1 MTGTCRQRISIELY
15 ADKEAVETIGEDI
28 LSDYFSDSRY
38 DAEYSIDEDHLS
50 ISITETGRFE
60 SEPMVLYTRNG
71 DGYPG
76 HYEDDLT
83 PEDDIVWMLREYSNA
98 HPEYEIEIEGHSVT
112 YIDAA

>member
-1 MTGTCRQRISIELY
+1 MTGTCNQRISIELY
-15 ADKEAVETIGEDI
+15 ANKEAVETIGEDI

-38 DAEYSIDEDHLS
+38 DAEYSVNGNYLS

-60 SEPMVLYTRNG
+60 SEPAVLYTRNG

-98 HPEYEIEIEGHSVT
+98 HLEYEIEVESHNVT
-112 YIDAA
+112 YMDVA